1 MKFLRRIKYLLIAM
15 LLLFTTPLIHADELS
30 GYVDLFLGMKS
41 MDSSDWYNLDEH
53 FAMGFVIDIKK
64 ESRPV
69 SLVLEVIGAGDKYN
83 HAGHEDLRHSAEHCL
98 GVRKIFIDEDSKI
111 QPLQLLCLA
120 CFRSCLDISVT

>member
-1 MKFLRRIKYLLIAM
+1 M

-83 HAGHEDLRHSAEHCL
+83 HAVQEDLRHSAEHCL